1 MTKEIE
7 KMLRNLPIQPV
18 INIIP
23 SEKMKSIQRCQNVI
37 DKYLYSAE
45 DEQNGDVNPN
55 HKVLFDM
62 RWESKYLTAILA
74 FGNAATFLE
83 INMLLNQSLKFFEY
97 HEFIAEI
104 DLRNNPF
111 MILDS

>member
-1 MTKEIE
+1 
-7 KMLRNLPIQPV
+7 
-18 INIIP
+18 
-23 SEKMKSIQRCQNVI
+23 
-37 DKYLYSAE
+37 
-45 DEQNGDVNPN
+45 
-55 HKVLFDM
+55 M